1 MYLDVAIDGLID
13 DLWRRNLGVIFLLC
27 SFDSVEIGEDKY
39 LTDTVGQLK
48 EHILD

>member
-13 DLWRRNLGVIFLLC
+13 DPWRRNLGVIFLC

-39 LTDTVGQLK
+39 LTDTVGQIK
-48 EHILD
+48 EHILE